1 MEHMGSGEGDKRAKI
16 KVVGVGGGGT
26 NAVNRMIDARV
37 SSVEFIAMNT
47 DSQALELSSAKQKL
61 RLGDNLAQGLG
72 AGGNPEV
79 GREAAEESR
88 PEIKRLLEGAD
99 MVFVTAGMGG
109 GTGTG
114 AAPIVAEISRE
125 IGALTV
131 AVVTRP
137 FAFEGPRRADIA
149 EQGIDRLRDVVDA
162 LLVIPNERLL
172 SVVDKN
178 ATLLEA
184 FKIAD
189 DVLRQGV
196 QGISDIITLPGVI
209 NIDFRDVRTVMQ
221 NKGTALIGIGQASGD
236 QRAVRAAELACSNPL
251 VETTI
256 DGAQNVL
263 MHFIGAPDL
272 KLTEV
277 NEAAD
282 LVHKACGCDDV
293 FLRFG
298 IVLDESMS
306 NEVRVTV
313 VATGFDSGQR
323 ETAPAGVGRAAAFG
337 REGETGSGLPFEVQ
351 SEGLIPESELDI
363 PTFLRRG

>member
-1 MEHMGSGEGDKRAKI
+1 MGSGEVDKRAKI

-37 SSVEFIAMNT
+37 SNVEFISMNT

-61 RLGDNLAQGLG
+61 QLGDNTSRGLG

-88 PEIKRLLEGAD
+88 PEIRRLLEGAD

-114 AAPIVAEISRE
+114 AAPIVAEISKE
-125 IGALTV
+125 LGALTV

-149 EQGIDRLRDVVDA
+149 EQGISRLRSVVDA

-196 QGISDIITLPGVI
+196 QGISDIITLPGII
-209 NIDFRDVRTVMQ
+209 NIDFRDVRMVME

-282 LVHKACGCDDV
+282 LVQKACGSDDV

-313 VATGFDSGQR
+313 VATGFDIERR
-323 ETAPAGVGRAAAFG
+323 EPAQVKAGAAAIPG
-337 REGETGSGLPFEVQ
+337 QEGESGSGFLLDAQME
-351 SEGLIPESELDI
+351 ELIPESELDI
-363 PTFLRRG
+363 PAFLRRR

>member
-1 MEHMGSGEGDKRAKI
+1 MGSGEGDKRAKI
-16 KVVGVGGGGT
+16 KVVGVGGGGS

-37 SSVEFIAMNT
+37 ASVEFIAMNT
-47 DSQALELSSAKQKL
+47 DSQDLELSSAKQKL
-61 RLGDNLAQGLG
+61 QLGDNVARGLG

-99 MVFVTAGMGG
+99 MVFITAGMGG

-114 AAPIVAEISRE
+114 AAPIVAEISQE

-131 AVVTRP
+131 AVVTKP
-137 FAFEGPRRADIA
+137 FAFEGSRRADIA
-149 EQGIDRLRDVVDA
+149 EQGIEKLRDFVDA

-172 SVVDKN
+172 SVADKN
-178 ATLLEA
+178 ATIVEA

-196 QGISDIITLPGVI
+196 QGISDIITLPGLI
-209 NIDFRDVRTVMQ
+209 NIDFRDVKMVME
-221 NKGTALIGIGQASGD
+221 NKGTALMGIGQASGD

-256 DGAQNVL
+256 DGAKNVL
-263 MHFIGAPDL
+263 MHFVGSPDL

-282 LVHKACGCDDV
+282 LVCNACAGQDV

-298 IVLDESMS
+298 VVLDESMS

-313 VATGFDSGQR
+313 VATGFDGVRR
-323 ETAPAGVGRAAAFG
+323 ESLTSKMGAAATLEED
-337 REGETGSGLPFEVQ
+337 RSVSGLPFESQV
-351 SEGLIPESELDI
+351 EELVPESELDI
-363 PTFLRRG
+363 PAFLRRR

>member
-1 MEHMGSGEGDKRAKI
+1 MGSGEGNNRAKI

-61 RLGDNLAQGLG
+61 QLGDNVARGLG

-114 AAPIVAEISRE
+114 AAPIVAEISQE

-131 AVVTRP
+131 AVVTKP
-137 FAFEGPRRADIA
+137 FVFEGSRRADIA
-149 EQGIDRLRDVVDA
+149 EQGIEKLRDVVDA

-178 ATLLEA
+178 ATLIEA

-209 NIDFRDVRTVMQ
+209 NIDFRDVRMVME

-263 MHFIGAPDL
+263 MHFVGSPDL

-282 LVHKACGCDDV
+282 LVCNACSGQDV

-298 IVLDESMS
+298 VVLDESMS

-313 VATGFDSGQR
+313 VATGFD
-323 ETAPAGVGRAAAFG
+323 TARRDSLASRVGTAASAEEG
-337 REGETGSGLPFEVQ
+337 RSVSGLPFEPQV
-351 SEGLIPESELDI
+351 EELVPESELDI
-363 PTFLRRG
+363 PAFLRRR